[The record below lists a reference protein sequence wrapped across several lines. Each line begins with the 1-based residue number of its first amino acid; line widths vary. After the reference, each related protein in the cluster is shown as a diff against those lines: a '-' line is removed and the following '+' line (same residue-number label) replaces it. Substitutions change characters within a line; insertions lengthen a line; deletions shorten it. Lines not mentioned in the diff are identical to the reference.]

1 MFSRRA
7 VTGIFLLI
15 FFAFLVVFNI
25 NKPRILI
32 LHSYATDFPW
42 VRDINIG
49 INRILKGKPF
59 LIRWNYLDTKRN
71 PSKEYKDRA
80 GANAIREV
88 KKWKPDVIIAID
100 DNAQQMVA
108 KDFIDSPST
117 KIVFTGVN
125 AEPKKYGYDKAG
137 NVTGVLERIPFKAVH
152 EAFMLLNPT
161 GRFVHVCDNSETSG
175 FIQKELEEFD
185 WKPLTLVETIMC
197 PTFSD
202 WKKAIALAN
211 EKADFL
217 LITHYHT
224 IMEENG
230 KIMRPKDVLEETLKM
245 TRVPL
250 IGCWDFF
257 VEDGGMLSV
266 SVSPFEQGEEAAK
279 MAVQILEHGRPIK
292 DVPMFTS
299 TQFTVSMR
307 GGMLKKFS
315 VQIPIIFEAFARGLN
330 NYYE

>member
-1 MFSRRA
+1 M
-7 VTGIFLLI
+7 VI
-15 FFAFLVVFNI
+15 FFGFLVIFNV

-49 INRILKGKPF
+49 FNRILKGKPF

-80 GANAIREV
+80 GANALREV
-88 KKWKPDVIIAID
+88 RRWKPDVIIAID

-108 KDFIDSPST
+108 KHFINDPSV

-125 AEPKKYGYDKAG
+125 AKPEKYGYDKAD

-152 EAFMLLNPT
+152 EAFMLLNPK
-161 GRFVHVCDNSETSG
+161 GRFVHVCDNSETSEY
-175 FIQKELEEFD
+175 IQHELEQFE
-185 WKPLTLVETIMC
+185 WKPLELVETKRC
-197 PTFSD
+197 PTFAD
-202 WKKAIALAN
+202 WKKSVTLAN

-224 IMEENG
+224 IIGDDG

-245 TRVPL
+245 TKVPL

-279 MAVQILEHGRPIK
+279 MAVDILEHGRPIRE
-292 DVPMFTS
+292 VPIFTS
-299 TQFTVSMR
+299 HQFTVSMR
-307 GGMLKKFS
+307 GGMLRKLNVEK
-315 VQIPIIFEAFARGLN
+315 PIILEAFARGLN